1 MMRDSPDDDD
11 DCDFE
16 YDSSNILDT
25 EMLNLDSTFPDAYN
39 EHEGLPLLDRDGEAC
54 TRPSVEILKK
64 ATSSASDTTTPQLG
78 SADSTLSVE
87 APVSIL
93 LLYATEIRS
102 FLPSFLASI
111 FLTCNASSFS
121 FLVNTRHGSNRR

>member
-1 MMRDSPDDDD
+1 MTRDSSSLVSSIPRHESALWPTTVADDDD

-25 EMLNLDSTFPDAYN
+25 EMLNLDSTFPDASN
-39 EHEGLPLLDRDGEAC
+39 EHEGLPLLDRDGEVC
-54 TRPSVEILKK
+54 TRTSVEILKK
-64 ATSSASDTTTPQLG
+64 ATASAPDTTTPQLG

-93 LLYATEIRS
+93 LL
-102 FLPSFLASI
+102 
-111 FLTCNASSFS
+111 
-121 FLVNTRHGSNRR
+121 